1 MRGSYAGLPAR
12 RSAAPLDVG
21 AAAGDLPDME
31 AIYLIILFIGAI
43 AVLNRIEFGRF
54 D

>member
-1 MRGSYAGLPAR
+1 LPGGSP
-12 RSAAPLDVG
+12 
-21 AAAGDLPDME
+21 ME
-31 AIYLIILFIGAI
+31 AIYAIIIFIVAF

>member
-1 MRGSYAGLPAR
+1 MSAGIIGLIVIAVFI
-12 RSAAPLDVG
+12 VG
-21 AAAGDLPDME
+21 V
-31 AIYLIILFIGAI
+31 

>member
-1 MRGSYAGLPAR
+1 MSAGIIGLIVIAVFI
-12 RSAAPLDVG
+12 VG
-21 AAAGDLPDME
+21 
-31 AIYLIILFIGAI
+31 F

>member
-1 MRGSYAGLPAR
+1 MRRSYPGSRTR
-12 RSAAPLDVG
+12 RSAARLD
-21 AAAGDLPDME
+21 ASAPAGDLPGME
-31 AIYLIILFIGAI
+31 AIYLIVLFIAVI

>member
-1 MRGSYAGLPAR
+1 MAGIYA
-12 RSAAPLDVG
+12 
-21 AAAGDLPDME
+21 
-31 AIYLIILFIGAI
+31 ILAFLVVF

>member
-1 MRGSYAGLPAR
+1 LTW
-12 RSAAPLDVG
+12 LDVV
-21 AAAGDLPDME
+21 AAARDLPDME
-31 AIYLIILFIGAI
+31 AIYVIALFIIGI

>member
-1 MRGSYAGLPAR
+1 
-12 RSAAPLDVG
+12 
-21 AAAGDLPDME
+21 ME
-31 AIYLIILFIGAI
+31 AIYLIILFIAAI